1 MAKTAD
7 TIAIYSRKSRY
18 TGKGESIENQIDLC
32 REYIRTHYGDAAAEH
47 AVVFEDEGFPCR
59 KDAET
64 QKAPGEP
71 LGSTAPLSYTHPATD
86 YLFLHAENDS
96 EPSFPVHIVWE
107 NGFGGVRMLL
117 TLLQFFASKFLVLA
131 LHLEAGSFP
140 RPLSPQEEIRTFAAL
155 RAGDSSAREKLIR
168 HNLRLVAH
176 IAKKYYA
183 LPSEQDDLISIGTI
197 GLMKAVDTFDS
208 TRRARFST
216 YASRCIENE
225 LRMHFRRERKNAP
238 TLSLQETLDA
248 GKEDS
253 ALTLADVLQDGF
265 CMEDSCEKQDDAQ
278 RLRRLIEGLPARE
291 RKLILLRYGL
301 AGQPPLTQLETAKL
315 LQISRSYVS
324 RLETHALE
332 LLRAGWEQ
340 S

>member
-1 MAKTAD
+1 MCAADLTA
-7 TIAIYSRKSRY
+7 IFRHKISVS
-18 TGKGESIENQIDLC
+18 GSPSGSGQ
-32 REYIRTHYGDAAAEH
+32 
-47 AVVFEDEGFPCR
+47 FP
-59 KDAET
+59 
-64 QKAPGEP
+64 
-71 LGSTAPLSYTHPATD
+71 
-86 YLFLHAENDS
+86 
-96 EPSFPVHIVWE
+96 
-107 NGFGGVRMLL
+107 
-117 TLLQFFASKFLVLA
+117 
-131 LHLEAGSFP
+131 P

-155 RAGDSSAREKLIR
+155 RAGDPSAREKLIR

-225 LRMHFRRERKNAP
+225 LRMHFRRERK
-238 TLSLQETLDA
+238 
-248 GKEDS
+248 
-253 ALTLADVLQDGF
+253 
-265 CMEDSCEKQDDAQ
+265 
-278 RLRRLIEGLPARE
+278 
-291 RKLILLRYGL
+291 LILLRYGL

-332 LLRAGWEQ
+332 LLRVSG
-340 S
+340 

>member
-18 TGKGESIENQIDLC
+18 TGKGESIGNQIDLC
-32 REYIRTHYGDAAAEH
+32 REYIRTHYGDAAAQQ
-47 AVVFEDEGFPCR
+47 AVVFEDEGFSLPKRCR
-59 KDAET
+59 NAKSS
-64 QKAPGEP
+64 GEP

-86 YLFLHAENDS
+86 YLFLQAENDS

-107 NGFGGVRMLL
+107 NGFGGVPYAVDPAAIFCIQIPRACAPSGSG
-117 TLLQFFASKFLVLA
+117 QFPPPAQ
-131 LHLEAGSFP
+131 
-140 RPLSPQEEIRTFAAL
+140 PQEEILTFAAL

-253 ALTLADVLQDGF
+253 ASPSPM
-265 CMEDSCEKQDDAQ
+265 CC
-278 RLRRLIEGLPARE
+278 R
-291 RKLILLRYGL
+291 
-301 AGQPPLTQLETAKL
+301 TASAWRTAVKAWTTP
-315 LQISRSYVS
+315 S
-324 RLETHALE
+324 
-332 LLRAGWEQ
+332 G
-340 S
+340 

>member
-1 MAKTAD
+1 
-7 TIAIYSRKSRY
+7 
-18 TGKGESIENQIDLC
+18 
-32 REYIRTHYGDAAAEH
+32 
-47 AVVFEDEGFPCR
+47 
-59 KDAET
+59 
-64 QKAPGEP
+64 
-71 LGSTAPLSYTHPATD
+71 
-86 YLFLHAENDS
+86 
-96 EPSFPVHIVWE
+96 
-107 NGFGGVRMLL
+107 MLL
-117 TLLQFFASKFLVLA
+117 TLLQFFATKFLVLA

-140 RPLSPQEEIRTFAAL
+140 KPLSAREEIETFAAL
-155 RAGDSSAREKLIR
+155 RAGDRSAREKIIR

-176 IAKKYYA
+176 VAKKYYA
-183 LPSEQDDLISIGTI
+183 QPGDQEDLISIGTI
-197 GLMKAVDTFDS
+197 GLMKAVDTFDT
-208 TRRARFST
+208 TRKARFAT

-225 LRMHFRRERKNAP
+225 LRMHFRRERRNGVVV
-238 TLSLQETLDA
+238 SLQETLEA

-253 ALTLADVLQDGF
+253 ALTLSDVLQDGF

-340 S
+340 PPFVKSKCTKKQKYFL

>member
-1 MAKTAD
+1 M
-7 TIAIYSRKSRY
+7 I
-18 TGKGESIENQIDLC
+18 
-32 REYIRTHYGDAAAEH
+32 
-47 AVVFEDEGFPCR
+47 FP
-59 KDAET
+59 
-64 QKAPGEP
+64 
-71 LGSTAPLSYTHPATD
+71 
-86 YLFLHAENDS
+86 
-96 EPSFPVHIVWE
+96 
-107 NGFGGVRMLL
+107 
-117 TLLQFFASKFLVLA
+117 LLQFFASKFLLLA

-140 RPLSPQEEIRTFAAL
+140 RPLTAKEEIETFAAL
-155 RAGDSSAREKLIR
+155 RAGDSTAREKLIR

-176 IAKKYYA
+176 ITKKYYA
-183 LPSEQDDLISIGTI
+183 QPCDQDDLISIGTI

-225 LRMHFRRERKNAP
+225 LRMHFRRLRRGG
-238 TLSLQETLDA
+238 TTVSLQETLEA

-265 CMEDSCEKQDDAQ
+265 CMEESCERQEDAQ

-291 RKLILLRYGL
+291 RKLLLLRYGL

-332 LLRAGWEQ
+332 LLRTGWEQ
-340 S
+340 D

>member
-1 MAKTAD
+1 
-7 TIAIYSRKSRY
+7 
-18 TGKGESIENQIDLC
+18 
-32 REYIRTHYGDAAAEH
+32 
-47 AVVFEDEGFPCR
+47 
-59 KDAET
+59 
-64 QKAPGEP
+64 
-71 LGSTAPLSYTHPATD
+71 
-86 YLFLHAENDS
+86 
-96 EPSFPVHIVWE
+96 
-107 NGFGGVRMLL
+107 MLL

-140 RPLSPQEEIRTFAAL
+140 ARSAHRKRSGPSPPCGPVIHPPGKAHPPQSALSGAHRKEIL
-155 RAGDSSAREKLIR
+155 CS
-168 HNLRLVAH
+168 
-176 IAKKYYA
+176 
-183 LPSEQDDLISIGTI
+183 PSEQDDLISIGTI

-340 S
+340 P